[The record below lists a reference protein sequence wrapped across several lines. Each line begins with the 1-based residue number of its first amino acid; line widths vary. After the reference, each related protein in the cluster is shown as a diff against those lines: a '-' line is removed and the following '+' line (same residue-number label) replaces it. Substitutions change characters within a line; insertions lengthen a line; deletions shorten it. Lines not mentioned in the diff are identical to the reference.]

1 MKKGPLF
8 NSIRVV
14 IALPAD
20 ILLAVVLVILR
31 LKAARQVPA
40 LYLAVRDVRGLIVP
54 RLKKAEP

>member
-8 NSIRVV
+8 NSIRVM
-14 IALPAD
+14 IALLAD

-40 LYLAVRDVRGLIVP
+40 LYLAVRDVGDLIVP

>member
-40 LYLAVRDVRGLIVP
+40 LYLAVRDVGDLIVP